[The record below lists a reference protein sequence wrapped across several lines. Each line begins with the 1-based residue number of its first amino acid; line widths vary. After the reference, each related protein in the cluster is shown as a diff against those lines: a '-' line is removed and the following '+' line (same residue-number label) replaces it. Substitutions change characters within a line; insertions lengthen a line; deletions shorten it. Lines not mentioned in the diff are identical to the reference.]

1 MKKCLVLLVL
11 VLSVCVLVLSSGG
24 AASAAPYRVNI
35 ATATTGGAYYPI
47 GNAMAQIWS
56 TQLDGKV
63 RASAQSTAGT
73 PQNIELMQN
82 DEVQIA
88 IGQNGICYYAYY
100 GTDIYEGKAGFPYTS
115 MRGMFT
121 LYPNVMQWVIRKGL
135 NIKSVA
141 DLKGKHIVPGQVA
154 SATEINSREM
164 LAAYGLNYMKDKGE
178 VTVTAEYL
186 GYNEAA
192 DQMKNEQIDATH
204 IAGGVPTAAVI
215 DMLSSDAG
223 ELLSMEA
230 DKIKIIC
237 DKYPWYF
244 PFTIPAGT
252 YPKQDKDVYTIALSN
267 ILFTDAKY
275 PDDLVYMLTKA
286 TYDFHSDMVLGH
298 SATEYTV
305 VENAFNGMTVPL
317 HPGSIKYFEEK
328 GITVPANLKP
338 AK

>member
-1 MKKCLVLLVL
+1 MMAAC
-11 VLSVCVLVLSSGG
+11 VLSG
-24 AASAAPYRVNI
+24 AQLASAAPYRVNI

-47 GNAMAQIWS
+47 GNTMGQIWS
-56 TQLDGKV
+56 TKLDGRV

-73 PQNIELMQN
+73 PQNIELMMN
-82 DEVQIA
+82 NEVQVA
-88 IGQNGICYYAYY
+88 IGQNGICYYAFNA
-100 GTDIYEGKAGFPYTS
+100 TDIYQGKPGFPYKNL
-115 MRGMFT
+115 RGMFS
-121 LYPNVMQWVIRKGL
+121 LYPNVMQWVVRKNSG
-135 NIKSVA
+135 IKSVA

-164 LAAYGLNYMKDKGE
+164 LAAYGLNYLKGKGE
-178 VTVTAEYL
+178 ITVTAEYL

-223 ELLSMEA
+223 MLLSMDA

-252 YPKQDKDVYTIALSN
+252 YPKQDKDVQTIALAN
-267 ILFTDAKY
+267 ILFTDAKA
-275 PDDLVYMLTKA
+275 PDELVYMLTKA
-286 TYDFHSDMVLGH
+286 TYDFHADMVLGH

-305 VENAFNGMTVPL
+305 VGNAFNGMTLPL

-328 GITVPANLKP
+328 GIAVPAKLKP
-338 AK
+338 PK